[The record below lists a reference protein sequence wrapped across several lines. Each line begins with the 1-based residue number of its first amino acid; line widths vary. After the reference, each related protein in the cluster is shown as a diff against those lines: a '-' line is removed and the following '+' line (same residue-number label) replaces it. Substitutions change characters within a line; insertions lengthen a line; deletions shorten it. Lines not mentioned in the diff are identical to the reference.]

1 MIYPEKIKAKKSDKI
16 IKILM
21 LVSVCVAILLLVVN
35 KLTTPRIP
43 WAALANG
50 GIVYAWVI
58 VIYSIRKNVNI
69 AGHVLLQTVAI
80 SLLTVYIDYI
90 LRFKR
95 GWSINIAIPIIII
108 IANITMA
115 ILTIVSYKKYIKYA
129 IYQLIIVMLSMLP
142 AILMAEHIVP
152 NNDLNISAIVVSV
165 TNFVLCLIWCAKDV
179 KDAIVR
185 KLHW

>member
-1 MIYPEKIKAKKSDKI
+1 M
-16 IKILM
+16 
-21 LVSVCVAILLLVVN
+21 
-35 KLTTPRIP
+35 
-43 WAALANG
+43 
-50 GIVYAWVI
+50 
-58 VIYSIRKNVNI
+58 
-69 AGHVLLQTVAI
+69 LLQTVAI

-152 NNDLNISAIVVSV
+152 NNGLNISAIVVSV

-179 KDAIVR
+179 KDAVVR